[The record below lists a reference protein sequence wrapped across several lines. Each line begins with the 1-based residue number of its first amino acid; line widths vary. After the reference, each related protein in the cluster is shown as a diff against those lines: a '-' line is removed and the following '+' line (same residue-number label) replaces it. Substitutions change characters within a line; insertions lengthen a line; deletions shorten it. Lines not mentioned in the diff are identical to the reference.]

1 MAEWNS
7 RRLSA
12 LLATNID
19 ALVLAAVRDGK
30 SAELE
35 AFSNNLARQAK
46 LAPAQPEVANP
57 WADDHLA
64 MGDEEKKEGLEHLN
78 IKVVTQD
85 GNEIHFKC
93 KQTTPLQKLMHAFCN
108 RQGWSMGTV
117 RFLFDGNLIR
127 ERDTPAQLD
136 MEDNDVIDVM
146 REQQGGCIASPV
158 PALFGAHAHAVGLRY
173 LECAGELTHATPQ
186 DARAIVLQLGGS
198 LDAEP
203 KVVVEPVLDAS
214 ACAALTTYLDERAA
228 AHETGAAPDLRLTLG
243 EAELEVLIGQQAC
256 AAVVAAF
263 GAPFDA
269 IRLRRAEASAPL
281 PQCVAFHTDFSKRT
295 MQVA

>member
-19 ALVLAAVRDGK
+19 SLVLAAVRDGK

-46 LAPAQPEVANP
+46 LAPAEPEV
-57 WADDHLA
+57 
-64 MGDEEKKEGLEHLN
+64 LN
-78 IKVVTQD
+78 INKLAPAQPDQINLKVVTQD
-85 GNEIHFKC
+85 DNEIYFKC

-108 RQGWSMGTV
+108 RQGVSIYSV
-117 RFLFDGNLIR
+117 RFMFNDHRIK
-127 ERDTPAQLD
+127 ERDTPQQLD
-136 MEDNDVIDVM
+136 MEDGDIIDVLQEI
-146 REQQGGCIASPV
+146 RGGCIASPV

-186 DARAIVLQLGGS
+186 DARAIVLRLGGS
-198 LDAEP
+198 LDAGPE
-203 KVVVEPVLDAS
+203 VVVEPVLDAS

>member
-19 ALVLAAVRDGK
+19 SLVLAAVRDGK

-46 LAPAQPEVANP
+46 LAPAEPEV
-57 WADDHLA
+57 
-64 MGDEEKKEGLEHLN
+64 LN
-78 IKVVTQD
+78 INKLAPAQPDQINLKVVTQD
-85 GNEIHFKC
+85 DNEIYFKC

-108 RQGWSMGTV
+108 RQGVSIYSV
-117 RFLFDGNLIR
+117 RFMFNDHRIK
-127 ERDTPAQLD
+127 ERDTPQQLD
-136 MEDNDVIDVM
+136 MEDGDIIDVLQEI
-146 REQQGGCIASPV
+146 RGGCIASPV

-243 EAELEVLIGQQAC
+243 EAELEALIGQQAC

>member
-46 LAPAQPEVANP
+46 LAPAQPEVIN
-57 WADDHLA
+57 L
-64 MGDEEKKEGLEHLN
+64 
-78 IKVVTQD
+78 KVVHHRD
-85 GNEIHFKC
+85 GNETYFKC
-93 KQTTPLQKLMHAFCN
+93 KPTTPLQKLMHAFCN
-108 RQGWSMGTV
+108 RQGWSTLSV
-117 RFLFDGNLIR
+117 RFLFDGRLIS
-127 ERDTPAQLD
+127 ERDTPQQLD
-136 MEDNDVIDVM
+136 MEDGDIIDVM
-146 REQQGGCIASPV
+146 QEQQGGCIASPV

-173 LECAGELTHATPQ
+173 LECAGELSHATPQ
-186 DARAIVLQLGGS
+186 DARAIVLRLGGS

-214 ACAALTTYLDERAA
+214 ACAALTTYLDEHAA
-228 AHETGAAPDLRLTLG
+228 ARETGAAPDLRLTLG
-243 EAELEVLIGQQAC
+243 EAELEALIGQQAC

>member
-57 WADDHLA
+57 WA
-64 MGDEEKKEGLEHLN
+64 EEKKEGGEHINL
-78 IKVVTQD
+78 KVVNLAD
-85 GNEIHFKC
+85 GNEIYFKC

-108 RQGWSMGTV
+108 RQGVSIYSV
-117 RFLFDGNLIR
+117 RFMFNDHRIK
-127 ERDTPAQLD
+127 ERDTPQQLD
-136 MEDNDVIDVM
+136 MEDGDIIDVLQEI
-146 REQQGGCIASPV
+146 RGGCIASPV

>member
-1 MAEWNS
+1 MSSETSLLLPQAPDVAVGAKRPRPDAEPQP
-7 RRLSA
+7 
-12 LLATNID
+12 D
-19 ALVLAAVRDGK
+19 AEPPPAPPDQ
-30 SAELE
+30 LE
-35 AFSNNLARQAK
+35 AVSNDLARQAK
-46 LAPAQPEVANP
+46 LAPA
-57 WADDHLA
+57 HL
-64 MGDEEKKEGLEHLN
+64 EQTQL
-78 IKVVTQD
+78 KVVTP
-85 GNEIHFKC
+85 GGLVLYFKC
-93 KQTTPLQKLMHAFCN
+93 RPTTPLQKVMLSFCQ
-108 RQGWSMGTV
+108 RQGVRRPWV
-117 RFLFDGNLIR
+117 RFLFNGNKIN
-127 ERDTPAQLD
+127 DWQTPQQLNMAQQLD
-136 MEDNDVIDVM
+136 MEGCTVIDVTV
-146 REQQGGCIASPV
+146 EQQGGRIASPV

-186 DARAIVLQLGGS
+186 DARAIVLRLGGS

-243 EAELEVLIGQQAC
+243 ETELEALIGQQAC

-263 GAPFDA
+263 GVPFDA

-295 MQVA
+295 MQVKLDAR